1 MTSGCK
7 FTISGGGQLTISGGG
22 QLTISGCDQLTISGC
37 DQLAIGGTG
46 VSLSI
51 LDGCPVVRPAA
62 VAEFTVWSLPGA
74 VWSLESGAVFSLET
88 VV

>member
-7 FTISGGGQLTISGGG
+7 FTISGGG
-22 QLTISGCDQLTISGC
+22 QLTISGC